1 MTDACADAGL
11 KLESARSDEIEG
23 RAIRRSAELYGSNP
37 FSAIEE
43 ETIPMPK
50 VLVVEDSNVL
60 QMYYR
65 QIFAKLAGYHVTF
78 TKNGRQALD
87 HIANNGMPDVVVLD
101 INMPVMDGL
110 EFLGHFRGDRKTPPA
125 RVIIVTTEGRE
136 DDYKRG
142 LDAGASAYLKKPFTP
157 DALIELLQG
166 LLANPIRAGANK

>member
-1 MTDACADAGL
+1 
-11 KLESARSDEIEG
+11 
-23 RAIRRSAELYGSNP
+23 
-37 FSAIEE
+37 
-43 ETIPMPK
+43 MPK

-65 QIFAKLAGYHVTF
+65 QIFAKLAGYQVTF

-87 HIANNGMPDVVVLD
+87 HIESSGMPDVVVLD

-110 EFLGHFRGDRKTPPA
+110 EFLSHFRGDAERTPA

-142 LDAGASAYLKKPFTP
+142 LEAGASAYLKKPFTP
-157 DALIELLQG
+157 ESLIEMLQG
-166 LLANPIRAGANK
+166 LLARPARAGATT